1 MTTVPTPERPGALAS
16 ASDQARLR
24 GDKYRVAALVW
35 QLCLAHNIRS
45 LAAGGP
51 IFAQLGLVSPRVS
64 PTAVVIVEP
73 IHQLHLALALEG
85 AGWSRSSSRHTRGI
99 LPPVFIRLVHPEL
112 VCPLDIYDI
121 LPGFYAAPAVVFAEL
136 WSRRVVLPVGGIGV
150 PALDRVSTMLVAGH
164 NQLGTLARDRRA
176 ESHIAYFVAMFR
188 NSLTTAEQ
196 ESVVNLV
203 DAVGGSEPL
212 RPFLSAIG
220 VEVGEITLPSEV
232 YCQVRLALNRVSDP
246 IIFAVSLFE
255 APPGRRMVGFLSIL
269 RRHPKRVLRALLA
282 APRSFVVVAGSRA
295 RHRKQLTGAPHE

>member
-24 GDKYRVAALVW
+24 GDKYRAAALVW
-35 QLCLAHNIRS
+35 QLCLAHSIRS

-51 IFAQLGLVSPRVS
+51 MFALLGLVSPRVS

-73 IHQLHLALALEG
+73 IHQLHLVLALEG
-85 AGWSRSSSRHTRGI
+85 VGWSRSSSGPIRGI

-121 LPGFYAAPAVVFAEL
+121 FPGFYAAPAEVFAEL

-176 ESHIAYFVAMFR
+176 ESQIDYFVAMFR

-203 DAVGGSEPL
+203 DTVGGSEPL
-212 RPFLSAIG
+212 RPFLAAIG
-220 VEVGEITLPSEV
+220 ITMGAITLPSEV
-232 YCQVRLALNRVSDP
+232 YCQVRLALDRVSDP

-255 APPGRRMVGFLSIL
+255 APPGHRMVGFLSIL

-295 RHRKQLTGAPHE
+295 RYRKQLAGAPHE